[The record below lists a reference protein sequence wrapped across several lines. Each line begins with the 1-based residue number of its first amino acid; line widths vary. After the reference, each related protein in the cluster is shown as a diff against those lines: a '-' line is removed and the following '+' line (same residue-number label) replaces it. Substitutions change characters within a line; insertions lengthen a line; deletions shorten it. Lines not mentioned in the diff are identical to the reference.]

1 MKTGKALSNIGE
13 NAEQRTAW
21 RIANEFQTPLGVII
35 SAGELLE
42 SYFERLTSDRR
53 RLALEDILCAA
64 RQMNQTLDSLAAVG
78 KERKENRKL
87 QCSSRC
93 EEAPYSSATM
103 VSDKLEPPHVGCY
116 PTRKVRCAQET

>member
-13 NAEQRTAW
+13 NLEQRTVR

-42 SYFERLTSDRR
+42 SYIERLTPERR

-64 RQMNQTLDSLAAVG
+64 RQMNSAMDFLTAVENESRENPKSTTLTRST
-78 KERKENRKL
+78 KRTPPNRGA
-87 QCSSRC
+87 SR
-93 EEAPYSSATM
+93 
-103 VSDKLEPPHVGCY
+103 L
-116 PTRKVRCAQET
+116 

>member
-13 NAEQRTAW
+13 NAEQTTAW

-42 SYFERLTSDRR
+42 SYFERLTPDRR

-64 RQMNQTLDSLAAVG
+64 RQMNQALDLLAG
-78 KERKENRKL
+78 
-87 QCSSRC
+87 SR
-93 EEAPYSSATM
+93 P
-103 VSDKLEPPHVGCY
+103 
-116 PTRKVRCAQET
+116 